1 MEGCSN
7 GGVTRRGLLGAG
19 ATTLAAL
26 GGCSG
31 LPVLGGDCRLADVT
45 GAWPQPGRDAG
56 HTAYASDASGPP
68 EPNVAWRTR
77 VADARSP
84 RTVGVAVADGVL
96 YAVGL
101 EQPGG
106 DDERETG
113 LDGFYRTFD
122 AADGARGTDRVGMDS
137 AAVAGPVVAR
147 DRSQTLS
154 LGRDDDGTD
163 VRTEPHGDETGV
175 LGRDAR
181 GRAVAA
187 PVLAPDGD
195 RVYVAG
201 PGGVVGFALSGALLF
216 GRGLDGRPRSPPAV
230 ADGTVYV
237 AAREGGLHA
246 LDARSG
252 ETRWRDERPAAGPP
266 VVHGGTIYTRDG
278 HRLRAFATDGRERW
292 TAGVPGDWTGPPAVT
307 DGILVHTDRTT
318 SYGRR
323 PDGSLVWRTPVE
335 NRPLRQ
341 PLAAGERLY
350 VPGATGVTALDPA
363 SGERLWRH
371 ETGLV
376 ASPALVG
383 GALFLPRPDG
393 ALAALGEC

>member
-1 MEGCSN
+1 MEGWSN

-31 LPVLGGDCRLADVT
+31 LPVLGGDCRLADVE
-45 GAWPQPGRDAG
+45 GAWAQPGRDAG
-56 HTAYASDASGPP
+56 HTAYAPDASGPA
-68 EPNVAWRTR
+68 EPTVAWRTS

-96 YAVGL
+96 YAVGV
-101 EQPGG
+101 EQPSGG
-106 DDERETG
+106 DGNETG
-113 LDGFYRTFD
+113 LDGFYRSFD
-122 AADGARGTDRVGMDS
+122 AADGAQGADRVGMDS

-147 DRSQTLS
+147 ERERTLY

-163 VRTEPHGDETGV
+163 VRMEPHGDETGV
-175 LGRDAR
+175 LGRDAA

-201 PGGVVGFALSGALLF
+201 PGGVVGFALSGARLF
-216 GRGLDGRPRSPPAV
+216 RRGLDGRPRSPPAAV
-230 ADGTVYV
+230 DGTVYV
-237 AAREGGLHA
+237 AARGGGLYA

-252 ETRWRDERPAAGPP
+252 EPRWHDERPAMGPP
-266 VVHGGTIYTRDG
+266 VVRDGAVYVRNG
-278 HRLRAFATDGRERW
+278 HRLRAFATDGSERW
-292 TAGVPGDWTGPPAVT
+292 TVGVPGDRTGPPAAT
-307 DGILVHTDRTT
+307 DGLLVHTSRTT
-318 SYGRR
+318 AYGRR
-323 PDGSLVWRTPVE
+323 PDGSLVWRTAVE

-341 PLAAGERLY
+341 PLAARGRLY

-363 SGERLWRH
+363 TGERLWRH
-371 ETGLV
+371 GTGLV

-393 ALAALGEC
+393 ALAALGAC